1 MGVVTEGMQVC
12 IQYMCVDYCGMLFSN
27 IVSPV
32 KLSQNDLTKLI
43 VKYRTYAH
51 SWREIGQNLG
61 FNDDEL
67 KNIEARP
74 NLHATAPKSYLS
86 AMLSDWWHWA
96 PGDARGST
104 NYATLDSLK
113 TALDQAGLGQL

>member
-1 MGVVTEGMQVC
+1 
-12 IQYMCVDYCGMLFSN
+12 MCVDYCGMLFSN

-43 VKYRTYAH
+43 VKYRPYAH

-61 FNDDEL
+61 FTDDEL

-74 NLHATAPKSYLS
+74 NLLATAPKSYLS
-86 AMLSDWWHWA
+86 AMLSDWRHCA

-104 NYATLDSLK
+104 ITMPLWTPSRQLWTMLGWDSYEK
-113 TALDQAGLGQL
+113 CAQFVIDFYY